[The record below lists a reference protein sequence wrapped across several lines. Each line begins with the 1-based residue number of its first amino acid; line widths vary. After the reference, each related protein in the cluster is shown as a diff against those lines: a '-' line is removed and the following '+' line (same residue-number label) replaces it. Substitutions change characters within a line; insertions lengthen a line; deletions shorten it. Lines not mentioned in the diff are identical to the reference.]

1 MCCETSWMFILLYLQ
16 YILLFSCL
24 PGISHFVFICQI
36 CWQCS
41 WSMLQSLHVMAYQLL
56 NDIHW
61 VVWKYEVMQVAI
73 VRRVTWIHI
82 TSSTYRLAFLNWRS
96 TSVHLVLRRNL
107 IILGY
112 IPGISKFGYITFT
125 FGNKCCSISLVS
137 FQKEFIFVRS
147 VGSNLDSI
155 DILVFFLIAD
165 LEIGFT
171 K

>member
-1 MCCETSWMFILLYLQ
+1 M
-16 YILLFSCL
+16 
-24 PGISHFVFICQI
+24 
-36 CWQCS
+36 
-41 WSMLQSLHVMAYQLL
+41 
-56 NDIHW
+56 
-61 VVWKYEVMQVAI
+61 
-73 VRRVTWIHI
+73 
-82 TSSTYRLAFLNWRS
+82 
-96 TSVHLVLRRNL
+96 LRRNL

-112 IPGISKFGYITFT
+112 IPGISKFGYITST